1 MEKVEF
7 KIDVDPKN
15 NYEKAKKL
23 LYETDSAIQALSS
36 QEQQRLAQEFSLYKG
51 MYSLYQMMQQK
62 FG

>member
-7 KIDVDPKN
+7 KIDVDPKD

-23 LYETDSAIQALSS
+23 LYETDSAIQALSL

-62 FG
+62 LG

>member
-7 KIDVDPKN
+7 KIDVDPKD

-23 LYETDSAIQALSS
+23 LYETDIAIQALSL

-51 MYSLYQMMQQK
+51 MYDLYQLMQQK
-62 FG
+62 LG